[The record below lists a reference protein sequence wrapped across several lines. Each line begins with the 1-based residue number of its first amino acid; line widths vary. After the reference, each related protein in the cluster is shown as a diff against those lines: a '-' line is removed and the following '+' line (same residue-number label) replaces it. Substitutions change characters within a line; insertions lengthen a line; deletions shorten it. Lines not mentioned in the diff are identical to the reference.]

1 MLAAA
6 ARMVRDHRAPVFCA
20 LLVALSVVGLFGSA
34 RAPAQS
40 NTDRAFLS
48 WAIQIEIQQQDMG
61 RIAERRARTAA
72 VRALGSYLVE
82 RHRQAEQRLRE
93 VAMRLNVPLSDTLSA
108 THLRVQSR
116 FSSIPGAGFDRGFI
130 QHEIGDYRYFL
141 SHFKAAASSGSPL
154 IRQYAAS
161 ELAPL
166 EEDQAKI
173 MALARQDG

>member
-1 MLAAA
+1 MAAV
-6 ARMVRDHRAPVFCA
+6 ARIVRDLRAPVLGA
-20 LLVALSVVGLFGSA
+20 LLVALAVVGSPGSA

-40 NTDRAFLS
+40 DADRAFLS

-61 RIAERRARTAA
+61 GIAERRAQTAE

-82 RHRQAEQRLRE
+82 RHREAEQRLRE
-93 VAMRLNVPLSDTLSA
+93 VAIRLNIPLSDKLSA

-116 FSSIPGAGFDRGFI
+116 FSSIPSAGFDRAFI
-130 QHEIGDYRYFL
+130 HHEVGDYRYFL
-141 SHFKAAASSGSPL
+141 SHFREATSSGSPL

-161 ELAPL
+161 EFAPF

-173 MALARQDG
+173 MALAGQ